1 MRSPPKRLLKDIS
14 GSPTARMSS
23 KTSSSSSENA
33 GLISGGR
40 GVRSS
45 PSRYG
50 AIGQSQ
56 FDVGNTSPG
65 SPQRNKSYTVD
76 SLTLGQT
83 DEESC
88 CDMDDDDEEEEDD
101 NSTEAS
107 SSSGADFLTSNSH
120 VMSSSRV
127 IPHMRTPEYST
138 TFSQKFRYYIPCYNW
153 LREYKLSYLSYDIL
167 AGLTLA
173 SYQMPLSMSFATAVA
188 HVPTA
193 SGLLGLS
200 IGPIVYLFMGTVPQM
215 IVGPEA
221 AVSMIIGQN
230 IETITKHNPEID
242 PVDILCIMTFLSGI
256 VLLVFGIL
264 RFGYLDNVL
273 CGTLLRGFITAIGLS
288 MILNSIISILG
299 LEPVLKHLPP
309 DVHVHSAVEKFSF
322 LVHHWEE
329 YHKMT
334 AIVGFTS
341 FAVLIL
347 MVQIKHL
354 LVVRK
359 IKSASFFP
367 EILVVIVLFTIS
379 SYIFDFENHG
389 IEIIGFV
396 SLDDFKFR
404 NPVSQTNREWW
415 GKLFPVSFVCAILG
429 FFETSTAGKS
439 LSSMLEMPV
448 SSNRELVSLGTVGT
462 TVSWFGAL
470 PSFGGYARSKLNAM
484 IGAKTP
490 ISGCVMGLT
499 TLFVTFNLLNYV
511 YYLPLCVLNAVIAT
525 VGWHMVQES
534 PKELRFHI
542 RTKGWNEIITFFVT
556 LSASLYYSIEVGVSM
571 GCFYSLMRVLKHST
585 QSRVQILARVAG
597 TDTFI
602 NPDFDDSPS
611 NNFFKFPKR
620 MIVSGYREFR
630 RQSLVEENPSTSIL
644 SEIQNNNSNSQSQ
657 ASQERDKNA
666 RKFSNNTAEPK
677 VMDVFPQLEDRE
689 GCLIV
694 KIAEPLTFF
703 NANDMKG
710 RLKRVELYGST
721 HEHPG
726 SKQKTNKT
734 LRHVVFDL
742 HGMTSI
748 DSSATQILY
757 DIVNN
762 YQKRGINVFFTRIF
776 KNRHLLQRL
785 RDSGIEELLSIVDGE
800 EFGIRQ
806 TIRPY
811 YDDILDALKA
821 IDKIDSSCEWET
833 RSYFSNIGLD

>member
-1 MRSPPKRLLKDIS
+1 M
-14 GSPTARMSS
+14 
-23 KTSSSSSENA
+23 SSENA
-33 GLISGGR
+33 GLVGSGR
-40 GVRSS
+40 DVRLS

-50 AIGQSQ
+50 AIGSSLAPDGYGTVSGTLQGNRSSV
-56 FDVGNTSPG
+56 FDTNTNTNTNINTTP
-65 SPQRNKSYTVD
+65 
-76 SLTLGQT
+76 LGQT

-88 CDMDDDDEEEEDD
+88 CDIEDEDEDD
-101 NSTEAS
+101 ASSRS
-107 SSSGADFLTSNSH
+107 SSSTDFFTSNSH
-120 VMSSSRV
+120 VMTSRV
-127 IPHMRTPEYST
+127 VPHIRSQDDAVP
-138 TFSQKFRYYIPCYNW
+138 FSQKFGYYIPCYNW
-153 LREYKLSYLSYDIL
+153 LSEYKLSYLSYDVL

-173 SYQMPLSMSFATAVA
+173 SYQIPLSMSFATAVA

-230 IETITKHNPEID
+230 IEVITKHHPEID
-242 PVDILCIMTFLSGI
+242 PVDILCILTFLSGV
-256 VLLVFGIL
+256 VLLFFGIL
-264 RFGYLDNVL
+264 RFGYMDNVL

-288 MILNSIISILG
+288 MILNSVISMLG
-299 LEPVLKHLPP
+299 LEPVLNRLPS
-309 DVHVHSAVEKFSF
+309 DVHVHSAVEKFLF
-322 LVHHWEE
+322 LATHWTEF
-329 YHKMT
+329 HRMT

-341 FAVLIL
+341 FFVLIFL
-347 MVQIKHL
+347 SKTKQL

-359 IKSASFFP
+359 YKSASFFP
-367 EILVVIVLFTIS
+367 EILVVIVLFTVFS
-379 SYIFDFENHG
+379 FIFDFEGYG
-389 IEIIGFV
+389 IGIVGHV
-396 SLDDFKFR
+396 SLEDFKLR
-404 NPVSQTNREWW
+404 NPVSHSNREWW
-415 GKLFPVSFVCAILG
+415 GRLFPVSFVCAILG

-462 TVSWFGAL
+462 TVSLFGAL

-490 ISGCVMGLT
+490 VSGCVMGLT
-499 TLFVTFNLLNYV
+499 TLFVTFNFLNYV

-525 VGWHMVQES
+525 VGWHMIQES
-534 PKELRFHI
+534 PKEISFHI

-556 LSASLYYSIEVGVSM
+556 LSASLYYSIEIGVAM

-597 TDTFI
+597 TDTFV

-611 NNFFKFPKR
+611 SNFFKFPKR
-620 MIVSGYREFR
+620 LIVSGYKEFR
-630 RQSLVEENPSTSIL
+630 RQSLVDENPKVSML
-644 SEIQNNNSNSQSQ
+644 NEIQNSSSSQSQ
-657 ASQERDKNA
+657 ASQDRDKNA
-666 RKFSNNTAEPK
+666 GVLANNLAETK
-677 VMDVFPQLEDRE
+677 MLDVFPQLEDRE

-710 RLKRVELYGST
+710 RLKRVEMYGST

-726 SKQKTNKT
+726 SKQKTNKS

-762 YQKRGINVFFTRIF
+762 YQKRGINVFFSRIF
-776 KNRHLLQRL
+776 KSRHLIQRL
-785 RDSGIEELLSIVDGE
+785 RDSGIEKLLSIVDGE

-833 RSYFSNIGLD
+833 RSYFSNIGMD